1 MCQEKLKG
9 IRTSATYV
17 VDTQKLKCLD
27 DVKKDEFGMWNYSG
41 SQRQAYR
48 VHREDDGDFFVEKC
62 APNAKGDDI
71 VYLRRLLHSSLKP
84 GSEAL
89 DLFCFR

>member
-27 DVKKDEFGMWNYSG
+27 DVKKEEFGMWNYSG
-41 SQRQAYR
+41 SQQKAYR
-48 VHREDDGDFFVEKC
+48 VHCEDDGDFFVEKC
-62 APNAKGDDI
+62 ALNAKGDDI
-71 VYLRRLLHSSLKP
+71 VYLRRLHCTYRSNQQVKRLI
-84 GSEAL
+84 
-89 DLFCFR
+89 CFV